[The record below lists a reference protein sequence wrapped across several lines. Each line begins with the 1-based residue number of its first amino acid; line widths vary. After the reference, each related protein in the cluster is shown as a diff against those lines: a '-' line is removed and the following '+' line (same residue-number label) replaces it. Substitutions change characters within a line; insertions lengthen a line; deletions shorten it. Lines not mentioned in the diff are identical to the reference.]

1 MKKEKMYLCSECVEE
16 NDTPFSLDISTKLVE
31 VEPRYCEA
39 CDFRETMEL
48 IEENENE
55 KNRRRVWI
63 YLFLQGCI

>member
-48 IEENENE
+48 IEENENG
-55 KNRRRVWI
+55 K
-63 YLFLQGCI
+63 Y